1 MTWVLAN
8 LGLIWE
14 RALSHLGLA
23 VPAIIASFLLALPLG
38 WFAHHYRWS
47 RAGLIGAASLLYA
60 IPSLPLFVML
70 PSLIGTGVRDRLN
83 VIVALTL
90 YGVALM
96 VRSVA
101 DALDSIGEPTIAAA
115 RAVGYSGFS
124 RFLQVDLPLAGP
136 VLLAGLRVVAVST
149 VSLVTVSGVLGVSSL
164 GLLFVDGFQRGI
176 VAEVVAGI
184 VATVLLALAVDA
196 TLVMSGRVLMPWTR
210 PRRPKALPG
219 RHPEPDPASRAESAD
234 PGEGVSA

>member
-1 MTWVLAN
+1 MTWVMAN
-8 LGLIWE
+8 LGLIAE

-23 VPAIIASFLLALPLG
+23 VPAVIASFLLSLPVG

-47 RAGLIGAASLLYA
+47 RTALLGAAGLLYA
-60 IPSLPLFVML
+60 IPSLPLFVLL
-70 PSLIGTGVRDRLN
+70 PTLIGTGVRDRVN
-83 VIVALTL
+83 VIIALTL
-90 YGVALM
+90 YGIALM

-101 DALDSIGEPTIAAA
+101 DGLDAVGVPTTSAAT
-115 RAVGYSGFS
+115 AVGYSTAS
-124 RFLQVDLPLAGP
+124 RFLQVELPLAGP

-149 VSLVTVSGVLGVSSL
+149 ISLVTVSGVLGVSSL

-196 TLVMSGRVLMPWTR
+196 ALVLAGRVLLPWTR
-210 PRRPKALPG
+210 RSRPQGSLVTP
-219 RHPEPDPASRAESAD
+219 
-234 PGEGVSA
+234 